1 MDHDASAANFWELY
15 GVAALVSWNQE
26 PVNES
31 SRKVYL
37 LPLYRLVN
45 TLPSLFLR
53 SRYSL
58 SFSVWCNAPVR
69 YSRLRLVIHGQAKMF
84 TWFLNSLVLSCGV
97 PSARVAVR

>member
-15 GVAALVSWNQE
+15 GVAAL
-26 PVNES
+26 
-31 SRKVYL
+31 

-45 TLPSLFLR
+45 TSPSLFLR

>member
-31 SRKVYL
+31 SRRVYL

-58 SFSVWCNAPVR
+58 SFSVCSSKILPAAVGHPR
-69 YSRLRLVIHGQAKMF
+69 SGQDVHM
-84 TWFLNSLVLSCGV
+84 V
-97 PSARVAVR
+97 PELFGTIMRGA